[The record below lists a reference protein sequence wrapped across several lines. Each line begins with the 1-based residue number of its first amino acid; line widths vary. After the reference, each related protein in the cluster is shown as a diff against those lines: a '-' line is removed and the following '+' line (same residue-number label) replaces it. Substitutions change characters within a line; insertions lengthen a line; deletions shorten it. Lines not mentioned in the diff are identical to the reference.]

1 MKLQIALDRL
11 SYDECFE
18 ITSQVHEYV
27 DIIEVGT
34 GVIKE
39 YGLGIVK
46 DLKIKYPNMSIL
58 ADVKICDA
66 GKSESEK
73 SFEYLADLITV
84 MALTDINTVKK
95 CQEVANQFGKTLVV
109 DLLNI
114 KDFSLLDN
122 LKEVGVKTVSLHIGK
137 DQKDVDM
144 KPTYEKLK
152 EYNFDLFVAGGI
164 NEDNLKEYLKFEP
177 DVVIVGSGITQAP
190 DKAGAA
196 RTLKNTISKL
206 TL

>member
-11 SYDECFE
+11 GYDECFE
-18 ITSQVHEYV
+18 ITSEVHEHV

-39 YGLGIVK
+39 YGLGIVR
-46 DLKIKYPNMSIL
+46 DLKTKYPDISIL

-73 SFEYLADLITV
+73 SFEYLSDLITV
-84 MALTDINTVKK
+84 MALADINTVRN
-95 CQEVANQFGKTLVV
+95 CQEVADRFGKTLVV

-114 KDFSLLDN
+114 KDFSLLDH
-122 LKEVGVKTVSLHIGK
+122 LKEAGVRAVSLHVGK
-137 DQKDVDM
+137 DQREADM
-144 KPTYEKLK
+144 KPAYDKLK
-152 EYNFDLFVAGGI
+152 EYDFDLFVAGGI

-177 DVVIVGSGITQAP
+177 DVVIVGSGITQAK
-190 DKAGAA
+190 DKVDAA
-196 RTLKNTISKL
+196 KTLKSAISEFRL
-206 TL
+206 